1 MDASEIYLRR
11 NQGERSIDAT
21 KKWIFVFSQQQ
32 MVQLNCQEETTNSEN
47 PLLRQEQPV
56 GVWRSQCRNSRRT
69 GRVSTDRNKRW
80 RWSPE
85 RLLVDPRWLHLSSS
99 QWTSSSTLCA
109 EWRSIPYEIHW
120 CHQGY
125 LRKSGC
131 VARKTKRWLLEC
143 ARESKFIR
151 FLDRIHEAHI
161 IEWETSNMIYVVWR
175 DTDNKSSN
183 YRPENVACSMDP
195 NWKSRSKERKTR
207 VGNRAAKTE
216 NIKKPSK
223 MWGESWKFQWRS

>member
-1 MDASEIYLRR
+1 MCEDPSVEI
-11 NQGERSIDAT
+11 QGEPKGFQPTETKDDAEAR
-21 KKWIFVFSQQQ
+21 KDF
-32 MVQLNCQEETTNSEN
+32 
-47 PLLRQEQPV
+47 
-56 GVWRSQCRNSRRT
+56 
-69 GRVSTDRNKRW
+69 
-80 RWSPE
+80 
-85 RLLVDPRWLHLSSS
+85 LVDPRWLHLSSS

-143 ARESKFIR
+143 ARGSKFIR

-175 DTDNKSSN
+175 DTDNKWSN